1 MLKVTYTETGLFIEH
16 FTQSVE
22 EWIAR
27 RAVLALRT
35 GQRFVLEACTAS
47 ILLPADLSDL
57 PLLVA
62 AARRE
67 ADAVEFSVC
76 DAEFVE
82 VCLHGVWLTAA
93 AEEGVFV
100 ATLGDR
106 TTETLLYELW
116 QASQRCLIQG

>member
-1 MLKVTYTETGLFIEH
+1 MLKVTYTETGLFIER
-16 FTQSVE
+16 FTQSIE
-22 EWIAR
+22 DWIAL

-35 GQRFVLEACTAS
+35 GQRLVMEACTAS
-47 ILLPADLSDL
+47 VLLPADLSDL
-57 PLLVA
+57 PLLAA

-67 ADAVEFSVC
+67 AAGTLELSVC

-82 VCLHGVWLTAA
+82 VCLRGIWITAA

-100 ATLGDR
+100 ATLDDR

-116 QASQRCLIQG
+116 QASQCCLI